1 MNCGFCF
8 DFGKATNSLYSVQNS
23 LKSSASYNNMILESL
38 IKVRGSLE
46 LKSGS
51 DNVFVLENQVLKD

>member
-1 MNCGFCF
+1 M
-8 DFGKATNSLYSVQNS
+8 NSLYSALES
-23 LKSSASYNNMILESL
+23 LKSSSFYNNMTLQTL
-38 IKVRGSLE
+38 IKVRDFLQ